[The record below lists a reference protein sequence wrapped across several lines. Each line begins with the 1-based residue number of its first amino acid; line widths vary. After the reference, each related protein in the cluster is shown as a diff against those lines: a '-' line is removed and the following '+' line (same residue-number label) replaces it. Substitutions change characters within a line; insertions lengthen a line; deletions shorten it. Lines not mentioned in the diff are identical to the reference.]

1 MVQRVCGICLERLVL
16 RQLILSVMM
25 FSVFDG
31 NIENLMVG
39 WFVMRMHLPVR
50 SFHDVVL
57 IRAHSFLITAEFRAQ
72 PRNLCL
78 YRGIWIFTA
87 EFFHGIRLFAV
98 EFYVFHSNNFFH
110 RT

>member
-1 MVQRVCGICLERLVL
+1 
-16 RQLILSVMM
+16 M

-57 IRAHSFLITAEFRAQ
+57 IRAHSFPTTAEFRAQ
-72 PRNLCL
+72 PRNLGF
-78 YRGIWIFTA
+78 YRGIEFLPRNLGFYCGIFR
-87 EFFHGIRLFAV
+87 GIRLFAA
-98 EFYVFHSNNFFH
+98 EFYVFHLNNFFH
-110 RT
+110 RK